1 MASVPMRPLS
11 RQYTSMQKHRHLSRI
26 ESLQDETALEV
37 NVHALG
43 EQEVEQTKR
52 YNSLQGRQ
60 LTHSRTL
67 FISPSGQC
75 IPVNENGNESGQ
87 GTYFEPPRERRES
100 DSGKFSIQD
109 EFLQL
114 KHRRKD
120 KIIHASEDVLSS
132 YHDSYL
138 YGKIVSSIKVRAAIR
153 GGKWSPLLM
162 WVESLAALI
171 LVSLYVRSTYG
182 SGDDHVIKVL
192 RIICS
197 IFFVVDYLV
206 KLYSAPV
213 RLYYFVSFTGIVD
226 LISTFPFFLTLSP
239 WKEDDAIPQLVLLL
253 RFLRIIPHLVSVVLA
268 GNTIGQQI
276 FQLTVYT
283 FGVVFIMAGLLQ
295 WVERKA
301 TPLDVKK
308 ENNCGPHGCL
318 TFYHAIYFIIVT
330 ISTVGYGDI
339 TMHSDWG
346 RAVTLFTI
354 LIALLIL
361 PVQIN
366 NIMELASRRPYGGK
380 FAVQKVVGSRF
391 VIVSGNLSYRT
402 VQDFLSEFYHPSH
415 DKDMP
420 AFPLRVVIMAPYK
433 PSFEMKTLLANYKG
447 RVDFIEGTP
456 LKESD
461 LDRVGAKVASAVF
474 LMADR
479 QAVNPDAE
487 DAAQF
492 VRTLTVHR
500 HCGPKV
506 RVIVEMLKP
515 ENEDSAI
522 LDDAENVIEIIC
534 PEAIRFQLL
543 ACSCH
548 VKGLP
553 TFLTNL
559 FKSGLAVSS
568 LGSERWMQQYS
579 SGLKQEVFPVILPSC
594 FYTEGFLFEEVAE
607 VIYRKHQV
615 ILFGL
620 DILKE
625 DMSRD
630 IVLYPRGRQISS
642 SDVGLV
648 IAEDLWAAEEVSKFG
663 RQVSFLCSMQKLSSC
678 RSSNGKFD
686 QIQDSELLEE
696 VKKRRLIQIT
706 RSLDT
711 NETDFSISS
720 DHSTGKSSSG
730 GSGSLISSGYRS
742 GHQSKIQNIISA
754 SHDQSQSLD
763 SSLIDTDIPVGT
775 KKHIFSLE
783 EAIDIAMSWPPPQKW
798 EKPEPPVLERNANVI
813 MENLSNRTML
823 VVNLNAPHILLCIQ
837 GKWPVNIFY
846 LISHL
851 RMPSLPNPPVVILH
865 PRELGSSDWGCVGMF
880 EDVYF
885 IKGSPLYE
893 LDLLR
898 AGVMQA
904 ERVIILAQR
913 GREEETIDANESSAT
928 TVASYDIN
936 NILIAATVERLLHPT
951 RDRIVVE
958 LQQEAQIH
966 NLRPKFH
973 MSKGRFDSEIYA
985 RNRDADYMFSPSY
998 IEGKGFSPAALN
1010 FLLYATFFNRNTLNI
1025 VKKFLSGGV
1034 NVMSTENNQSFLEK
1048 LDQHPIP
1055 KGYAGRTFM
1064 ELFLDVLRDDNIL
1077 VLGLHRPA
1085 GTCNS
1090 IVSYVYTNPQPAEIL
1105 VAGDLM
1111 FVIHA

>member
-1 MASVPMRPLS
+1 
-11 RQYTSMQKHRHLSRI
+11 MQKRRHLSRI
-26 ESLQDETALEV
+26 ESLQDENALEV
-37 NVHALG
+37 NVHTLG
-43 EQEVEQTKR
+43 EQEVEQSKQ
-52 YNSLQGRQ
+52 YNSLQGRK
-60 LTHSRTL
+60 LTHSQTL
-67 FISPSGQC
+67 LISPTGQC
-75 IPVNENGNESGQ
+75 IPLNENENESGQ
-87 GTYFEPPRERRES
+87 RTYFQPLRERRES

-109 EFLQL
+109 KFSLL
-114 KHRRKD
+114 KRRRKD
-120 KIIHASEDVLSS
+120 KIIHASEDVLSN

-138 YGKIVSSIKVRAAIR
+138 YGKIVPSIKVRAAIR

-162 WVESLAALI
+162 WAESLAALI
-171 LVSLYVRSTYG
+171 LVTLYVRSTYG
-182 SGDDHVIKVL
+182 SGDDNVIKVL
-192 RIICS
+192 RAICS
-197 IFFVVDYLV
+197 FFFVVDYLV

-213 RLYYFVSFTGIVD
+213 RFYYIVSITGIVD
-226 LISTFPFFLTLSP
+226 LISTLPFFLTLSP

-253 RFLRIIPHLVSVVLA
+253 RFLRIIPHLVSMVLP

-301 TPLDVKK
+301 TPLDVQK

-318 TFYHAIYFIIVT
+318 TFYHAIYYMIVT

-339 TMHSDWG
+339 TMNSDWG

-361 PVQIN
+361 PAQIN

-380 FAVQKVVGSRF
+380 FAVRKVVGSRF

-420 AFPLRVVIMAPYK
+420 AIPLRVVIMAPYK

-447 RVDFIEGTP
+447 RVEFIEGTP

-500 HCGPKV
+500 HCGPRV

-548 VKGLP
+548 IKGLP

-594 FYTEGFLFEEVAE
+594 FYKEGFLFEEVAE
-607 VIYRKHQV
+607 VVYRKHQV

-620 DILKE
+620 DILME

-630 IVLYPRGRQISS
+630 VVLYPRGRQISS

-648 IAEDLWAAEEVSKFG
+648 IAEDLWAAEKVSKIDREVPFLHWK
-663 RQVSFLCSMQKLSSC
+663 QKFSSF

-686 QIQDSELLEE
+686 QTQDSVLLEE
-696 VKKRRLIQIT
+696 VKKRRLQTT
-706 RSLDT
+706 RSIDILK
-711 NETDFSISS
+711 TDFSISS
-720 DHSTGKSSSG
+720 DYSTGKSSSG
-730 GSGSLISSGYRS
+730 GSGSIARSGYRS
-742 GHQSKIQNIISA
+742 GHQSKIQKIISA

-763 SSLIDTDIPVGT
+763 NSLIDTDIPVGT
-775 KKHIFSLE
+775 QKHVFSLE
-783 EAIDIAMSWPPPQKW
+783 EAIDIAMRWPPPQKW

-813 MENLSNRTML
+813 MENLSTRTMS
-823 VVNLNAPHILLCIQ
+823 VINLNTPHILLCIQ

-865 PRELGSSDWGCVGMF
+865 PRELVSSDWGCVGMF

-913 GREEETIDANESSAT
+913 CREEETNGADEPSAT

-973 MSKGRFDSEIYA
+973 MSKRRFDSEIYA
-985 RNRDADYMFSPSY
+985 RNRAADYMFSPSY
-998 IEGKGFSPAALN
+998 IEGKGFSAAALN
-1010 FLLYATFFNRNTLNI
+1010 FLLYATFFNRNTLTI

-1034 NVMSTENNQSFLEK
+1034 NVMGTENNQSFLEK

-1055 KGYAGRTFM
+1055 NCYTGRTFM

-1085 GTCNS
+1085 GTCDS
-1090 IVSYVYTNPQPAEIL
+1090 MVSYVYTNPQPAEIL
-1105 VAGDLM
+1105 VSGDLM

>member
-1 MASVPMRPLS
+1 MASMQMRQLS
-11 RQYTSMQKHRHLSRI
+11 RQHTSMQKRRLSRI
-26 ESLQDETALEV
+26 GSLQDENALEV

-43 EQEVEQTKR
+43 EQEVEQSKH
-52 YNSLQGRQ
+52 NSLQGRQ

-67 FISPSGQC
+67 LISSSGQC
-75 IPVNENGNESGQ
+75 IPLNENENESRKQ
-87 GTYFEPPRERRES
+87 THFQPPRERRES

-109 EFLQL
+109 KLFQL
-114 KHRRKD
+114 KRQRHD
-120 KIIHASEDVLSS
+120 KIIHASEDVLSN

-138 YGKIVSSIKVRAAIR
+138 YGKIVPSIKVRAAIR

-162 WVESLAALI
+162 WAESLAALI
-171 LVSLYVRSTYG
+171 LVVLYVRSTYA
-182 SGDDHVIKVL
+182 SEDDNAIKVL
-192 RIICS
+192 RVFCA

-213 RLYYFVSFTGIVD
+213 RLYYIVSFTGIVD
-226 LISTFPFFLTLSP
+226 LISTLPFFVALSP
-239 WKEDDAIPQLVLLL
+239 WKEDDAIPQLVLVL
-253 RFLRIIPHLVSVVLA
+253 RFLRIIPHLVSMVLA

-361 PVQIN
+361 PAQIN

-380 FAVQKVVGSRF
+380 FEVRKVVGSRF
-391 VIVSGNLSYRT
+391 VIISGNLSYRT

-447 RVDFIEGTP
+447 RVEFIEGTP

-474 LMADR
+474 LFADR

-487 DAAQF
+487 DAVQF

-500 HCGPKV
+500 HCGPRV

-543 ACSCH
+543 ACSFH

-594 FYTEGFLFEEVAE
+594 FHTEGFLFEEVAE
-607 VIYRKHQV
+607 VVYRKHRV

-620 DILKE
+620 DILME

-630 IVLYPRGRQISS
+630 VVLYPKGRQISS

-663 RQVSFLCSMQKLSSC
+663 KEVPFLCWMQKFSTC
-678 RSSNGKFD
+678 RSFDRKFD
-686 QIQDSELLEE
+686 QIQDRELLEE
-696 VKKRRLIQIT
+696 VKKRRLLPIT
-706 RSLDT
+706 RSMDVF
-711 NETDFSISS
+711 NTDFSLSGDNS
-720 DHSTGKSSSG
+720 MGKSSSE
-730 GSGSLISSGYRS
+730 GSGSLTRFGYRS
-742 GHQSKIQNIISA
+742 GYQNKIQKIISA
-754 SHDQSQSLD
+754 SHDQSQSVD
-763 SSLIDTDIPVGT
+763 NSLIDIDIPVGT
-775 KKHIFSLE
+775 QKQVSLE
-783 EAIDIAMSWPPPQKW
+783 EAINFAMRWPPPQKW

-813 MENLSNRTML
+813 MENLSSRTTS
-823 VVNLNAPHILLCIQ
+823 VINLNTPHILLCIQ

-846 LISHL
+846 LINHL

-865 PRELGSSDWGCVGMF
+865 PHELVSSDWGCVGMF
-880 EDVYF
+880 KDVYF

-913 GREEETIDANESSAT
+913 CREEETNDENEPSAT
-928 TVASYDIN
+928 TAASYDIN

-973 MSKGRFDSEIYA
+973 MRKERFDSEIYA
-985 RNRDADYMFSPSY
+985 RNRAADYMFSPSY

-1034 NVMSTENNQSFLEK
+1034 NVMDTEYNQSFREK

-1055 KGYAGRTFM
+1055 KGYADRTFM
-1064 ELFLDVLRDDNIL
+1064 ELFLDVLRNDNLL

-1085 GTCNS
+1085 GTCKS
-1090 IVSYVYTNPQPAEIL
+1090 IVSYVYTNPQPADIL